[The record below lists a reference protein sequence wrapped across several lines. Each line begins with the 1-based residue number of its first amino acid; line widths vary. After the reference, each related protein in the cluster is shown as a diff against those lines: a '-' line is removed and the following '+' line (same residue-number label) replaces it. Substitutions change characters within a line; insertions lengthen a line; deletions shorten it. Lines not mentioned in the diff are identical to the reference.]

1 MKRHVT
7 IKLTK
12 FSVVK
17 GGIPQ
22 HETCRITSSWGQ
34 AKMVNFATLPLVYRK
49 AKKVWVQLIAR
60 TDQILDLNIVGR
72 VSTQMTLV
80 TQALLFS
87 QAPLS
92 AIARA
97 HLHDGIDGSGR
108 RSERDR
114 RVHEQLVHEGVGQ
127 EGKAGRQ
134 WRHDQVDG
142 VRLGGDAREFVEEH
156 LQERSWQRQK
166 WVFLQQV
173 SWRTCRETV
182 AIFKISK
189 KTPVVCSCR
198 WNGHQLTN
206 VASDDRADVNFTR
219 RRKW

>member
-1 MKRHVT
+1 
-7 IKLTK
+7 
-12 FSVVK
+12 
-17 GGIPQ
+17 
-22 HETCRITSSWGQ
+22 
-34 AKMVNFATLPLVYRK
+34 MVNFATLPLVYRK

-134 WRHDQVDG
+134 
-142 VRLGGDAREFVEEH
+142 
-156 LQERSWQRQK
+156 
-166 WVFLQQV
+166 
-173 SWRTCRETV
+173 
-182 AIFKISK
+182 
-189 KTPVVCSCR
+189 
-198 WNGHQLTN
+198 
-206 VASDDRADVNFTR
+206 
-219 RRKW
+219 